1 MGKLLFPRSG
11 LLDAAGQ
18 PVKAQERNV
27 LPELTAYSSEE
38 EFRAQHLTKASR
50 AAVVDLKSLIS
61 PNCPKCYGRGYTG
74 KIVQINPKPEDDKQY
89 IYCSC
94 LLKAY
99 SKRVQDIKRQRRPED
114 EAALVKAV
122 R

>member
-1 MGKLLFPRSG
+1 MDKLLVPCSE

-50 AAVVDLKSLIS
+50 DAVVDLKSLIN
-61 PNCPKCYGRGYTG
+61 PNCPKCYGRGFTG
-74 KIVQINPKPEDDKQY
+74 IKQITAKPEDDKQY

>member
-18 PVKAQERNV
+18 AYKRNMS
-27 LPELTAYSSEE
+27 PELTVYSNEE

-50 AAVVDLKSLIS
+50 DAVVDLKSLIN
-61 PNCPKCYGRGYTG
+61 PNCPKCYGRGFTG
-74 KIVQINPKPEDDKQY
+74 IKQITAK
-89 IYCSC
+89 
-94 LLKAY
+94 
-99 SKRVQDIKRQRRPED
+99 PED